1 MGIVKKTILM
11 NFVLLTIFFSYLY
24 YVVNYTAITKIHL
37 AVLTIIIIGVA
48 SLNLVLNR
56 EAKQEYNKEVEK
68 KTQEIMK
75 NMR

>member
-11 NFVLLTIFFSYLY
+11 NFVLLTLFFSYLY
-24 YVVNYTAITKIHL
+24 FVVNYTDITKIHL

-56 EAKQEYNKEVEK
+56 EAKQEYDKEVEK
-68 KTQEIMK
+68 KTQEIMR